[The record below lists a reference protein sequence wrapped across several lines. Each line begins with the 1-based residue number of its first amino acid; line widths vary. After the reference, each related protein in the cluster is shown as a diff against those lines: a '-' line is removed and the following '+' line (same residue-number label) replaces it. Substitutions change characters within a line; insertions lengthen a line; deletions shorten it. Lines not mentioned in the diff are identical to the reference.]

1 MSATLPNLTLLAG
14 WLDADL
20 YQTDFRPVLLSE
32 HIKIGN
38 KMFDSS
44 FNVVREIRPE
54 VKIQVSQKKKKYA
67 QVNTYFG
74 FFASF
79 IHSLL
84 VQYLGFFFLFRGLAL
99 NFYRCLKIF

>member
-20 YQTDFRPVLLSE
+20 YQTDFRPVPLSE

-54 VKIQVSQKKKKYA
+54 VKIQVSQKKNMRKLIRIL
-67 QVNTYFG
+67 G
-74 FFASF
+74 
-79 IHSLL
+79 SLL
-84 VQYLGFFFLFRGLAL
+84 LSYTV
-99 NFYRCLKIF
+99 C

>member
-20 YQTDFRPVLLSE
+20 YQTDFRPVPLSE

-54 VKIQVSQKKKKYA
+54 VKIQVSQKKKIC
-67 QVNTYFG
+67 
-74 FFASF
+74 AS
-79 IHSLL
+79 
-84 VQYLGFFFLFRGLAL
+84 
-99 NFYRCLKIF
+99 

>member
-20 YQTDFRPVLLSE
+20 YQTDFRPVPLSE

-54 VKIQVSQKKKKYA
+54 VKIQVSQKKKNMRKLIRIL
-67 QVNTYFG
+67 G
-74 FFASF
+74 
-79 IHSLL
+79 SLL
-84 VQYLGFFFLFRGLAL
+84 LSYTV
-99 NFYRCLKIF
+99 C

>member
-20 YQTDFRPVLLSE
+20 YQTDFRPVPLSE

-54 VKIQVSQKKKKYA
+54 VKIQVSQKKKK
-67 QVNTYFG
+67 NMRKLIRILG
-74 FFASF
+74 
-79 IHSLL
+79 SLL
-84 VQYLGFFFLFRGLAL
+84 LSYTV
-99 NFYRCLKIF
+99 C

>member
-20 YQTDFRPVLLSE
+20 YQTDFRPVPLSE

-54 VKIQVSQKKKKYA
+54 VKIQVSQKKKNMRKLIRIL
-67 QVNTYFG
+67 G
-74 FFASF
+74 
-79 IHSLL
+79 SLL
-84 VQYLGFFFLFRGLAL
+84 LSYTL
-99 NFYRCLKIF
+99 C